1 MVMLKDN
8 EEGHDH
14 DQIDENHIDHDQ
26 ILQVANEMP
35 N

>member
-1 MVMLKDN
+1 MLKN
-8 EEGHDH
+8 YEEDC
-14 DQIDENHIDHDQ
+14 DQVDENHIDHDQ